1 MPIPAPQYPGA
12 VAPERTRFVHADG
25 VELHVHEW
33 GDPEAVPVV
42 CCHGMFDHGRGFDCL
57 APLLSDRFRIIA
69 LDARGHGDSSWSH
82 AYNWPIDLMDI
93 GYVLR
98 DLGRPAH
105 LIGHSKGG
113 GQVTDAAT
121 IFRDAVRQIVNIDGF
136 GPPDDAGF
144 GPPQMTSGA
153 TTVPERFT
161 IFLDR
166 RRRTA
171 RDRRWRVY
179 PDLDDLVERRRAQNP
194 RLSKPWLRYFA
205 YHGARQVENGWIWK
219 VDPLIA
225 TGFGPFKPQWIG
237 PNWKH
242 LRAPMLAMIGSE
254 PDTWGPIPEPT
265 RLKRL
270 SHVPQVEHAVI
281 QDAGHFSHM
290 EQPQAVADVVLAFL
304 ERG

>member
-1 MPIPAPQYPGA
+1 MLQGARAMDITVDGKAVFAATGGRRFEPGRPS
-12 VAPERTRFVHADG
+12 VVFVH
-25 VELHVHEW
+25 
-33 GDPEAVPVV
+33 
-42 CCHGMFDHGRGFDCL
+42 
-57 APLLSDRFRIIA
+57 
-69 LDARGHGDSSWSH
+69 
-82 AYNWPIDLMDI
+82 
-93 GYVLR
+93 
-98 DLGRPAH
+98 
-105 LIGHSKGG
+105 GG
-113 GQVTDAAT
+113 GLDH
-121 IFRDAVRQIVNIDGF
+121 
-136 GPPDDAGF
+136 
-144 GPPQMTSGA
+144 
-153 TTVPERFT
+153 TVWALQT
-161 IFLDR
+161 
-166 RRRTA
+166 
-171 RDRRWRVY
+171 
-179 PDLDDLVERRRAQNP
+179 
-194 RLSKPWLRYFA
+194 RYFA

-304 ERG
+304 ER